1 MRKFIEIVEVG
12 PRDGLQNE
20 PGVLPTAVKV
30 ELINRLAASGL
41 KRIEVA
47 SFVNPTKVP
56 QMADAEQVLS
66 ALPKQGGT
74 RYIGLVLN
82 RKGFDRAQAAG
93 CREIGMALAVSDTFN
108 RRNQRVG
115 TEESI
120 EEWLDIANAARDA
133 GITAHITLSTSFG
146 CPFEGEVSP
155 EKVVGVAI
163 RVAAGNPT
171 ELVLADTIGAGV
183 PSQVTDLVG
192 RVRAAL
198 PELRLRCH
206 FHNTRNT
213 GLANAYAAA
222 QTGVDI
228 LDASVGGIG
237 GCPFAPGATGNIPT
251 EDLLYMLHRSGF
263 ETGVNIER
271 LIDTGKWLQQQ
282 LGRPVPGLLV
292 KAGLFPRAQ
301 ATSRPAGTPG

>member
-120 EEWLDIANAARDA
+120 EEWLDIAHAARDA
-133 GITAHITLSTSFG
+133 GIAAHITLSTSFG

-183 PSQVTDLVG
+183 PAQVTDLVG

-301 ATSRPAGTPG
+301 ATSRPTGTPG